1 MGVLDKVFA
10 GKKGLLNV
18 LADKLGGT
26 VRLVYVN
33 EFSYDE
39 QNNKDAVRESYQVL
53 PFIPSE
59 NTSIENPAVVSGASE
74 IWGMK
79 SQSEVVLSDK
89 TCAGTIPSANV
100 IREPVSGRDRF
111 ERGGIVYRLTSVKP
125 NYVGDSLISYFLS
138 GVQV

>member
-26 VRLVYVN
+26 VRLIYVN

-39 QNNKDAVRESYQVL
+39 QNNKDVVRESYQVL
-53 PFIPSE
+53 PFIPSAG
-59 NTSIENPAVVSGASE
+59 TSIENPAVVSGASE

-100 IREPVSGRDRF
+100 IREPVAGRDRF
-111 ERGGIVYRLTSVKP
+111 ERGGNVYRITVVKP
-125 NYVGDSLISYFLS
+125 NMVGDSLVSYFLT
-138 GVQV
+138 GVQA